1 MNKVKSIFSR
11 IMIAVMVFMATLGLL
26 SVEAFARN
34 AVDLSKKGS
43 LSVTYKFGDDML
55 FDGVQSHIY
64 KIGSVSEIGEFTLD
78 PDYANLTDI
87 SINSINDPSKA
98 QGQWKQVLDAVR
110 PTAILQHQPSYTSVS
125 QNGKAVFTGIEL
137 GLYLIET
144 EDVIKDDCRYVFSS
158 FLVTVP
164 QLGDD
169 DEWIYDGAQY
179 ISEATA
185 KCEKYDIDREVE
197 FELHK
202 RWNDSG
208 NENVRPT
215 SISVRIRR
223 NGEDYKRVTL
233 NSDNGWSYEWKDKP
247 GYIWEFEETIEGNNP
262 YSVSVTRTENADGL
276 MVVYTMTNT
285 YTGTTPPPPGT
296 PPNTPPGTPPSTPPG
311 PPQFPDVLGAI
322 RELPAVLGARRLP
335 QTGQL
340 WWPIPVMV
348 IAGVVFIAKGI
359 RKNRTK

>member
-11 IMIAVMVFMATLGLL
+11 ILITVMVLMASLGMF
-26 SVEAFARN
+26 SVKSYARN
-34 AVDLSKKGS
+34 AVDLTKKGS

-64 KIGSVSEIGEFTLD
+64 KIGSVTEIGEFTLD
-78 PDYANLTDI
+78 PDYAGLTSI
-87 SINSINDPSKA
+87 SINSIKD
-98 QGQWKQVLDAVR
+98 QGQWKQVLDDVR
-110 PTAILQHQPSYTSVS
+110 PTAVLNHQPSYTAVS
-125 QNGKAVFTGIEL
+125 QNGKAVFAGVQL

-158 FLVTVP
+158 FLITVP

-179 ISEATA
+179 IAEATA
-185 KCEKYDIDREVE
+185 KCEKFDINREVE

-215 SISVRIRR
+215 SISVLIKR
-223 NGEDYKRVTL
+223 NGEEYKRVTL
-233 NSDNGWSYEWKDKP
+233 NSGNGWSYSWKDKP
-247 GYIWEFEETIEGNNP
+247 GYIWDFEETIEGNNP
-262 YSVSVTRTENADGL
+262 YTVSVNKNEDDDGL

-285 YTGTTPPPPGT
+285 YNNTTPPPPG
-296 PPNTPPGTPPSTPPG
+296 PPGTPPGGPPNTPPG

-340 WWPIPVMV
+340 WWPLPILLIVG
-348 IAGVVFIAKGI
+348 IFFIVKGI
-359 RKNRTK
+359 RKNHKKA

>member
-11 IMIAVMVFMATLGLL
+11 ILIAVMVFMAAVGAY
-26 SVEAFARN
+26 SVDAHARS
-34 AVDLSKKGS
+34 AVDLTKTGS
-43 LSVTYKFGDDML
+43 LSVTYKFGDDKL

-64 KIGSVSEIGEFTLD
+64 KIGSVTEIGEFTLD
-78 PDYANLTDI
+78 SDYAGLTSI
-87 SINSINDPSKA
+87 SINSIKD
-98 QGQWKQVLDAVR
+98 QGQWKQVLEAVM
-110 PTAILQHQPSYTSVS
+110 PTAVLQHKPAYTSVS
-125 QNGKAVFTGIEL
+125 QNGKASFSGIGL
-137 GLYLIET
+137 GLYLVYT
-144 EDVIKDDCRYVFSS
+144 EDLLYDDCRYVFSP

-179 ISEATA
+179 IAEATA
-185 KCEKYDIDREVE
+185 KCEKYDIDREVQ

-215 SISVRIRR
+215 SISVLIKR
-223 NGEDYKRVTL
+223 NGEEYKRVTL
-233 NSDNGWSYEWKDKP
+233 NSGNGWSYSWKDKP
-247 GYIWEFEETIEGNNP
+247 GYIWEFEETIEGNNSS
-262 YSVSVTRTENADGL
+262 YTVSITKNEDSDGL

-285 YTGTTPPPPGT
+285 YNDTTPPPPG
-296 PPNTPPGTPPSTPPG
+296 PPGTPPGGPPSTPPG

-340 WWPIPVMV
+340 WWPLPILLIVG
-348 IAGVVFIAKGI
+348 IFFIVKGI
-359 RKNRTK
+359 RKNHKKA